1 MPLLKR
7 QVPWLG
13 VLVSKWILPVALVA
27 VLVAPRAARI
37 AHPNANLADEA
48 IFYLPFLAST
58 GLAPYTDFACP
69 YNPGSVWLLGGAYA
83 VFGASY
89 RVAEGVTAVLATGI
103 AGLLFVCGRRAFG
116 PLGGFVAAAVF
127 AWHPLIVAY
136 HVFAVELCTALCVWG
151 AIALLQQ
158 DAPLSLRQVSAIA
171 LLMTAAWLFKQSAA
185 GPALGVA
192 LCLWFARGERRS
204 AVRYVVVVCL
214 LAGAATAALALRY
227 GAPYIEQT
235 LIFHWAKGEA
245 CPLVWRPILFI
256 RKCCDPLSLLGA
268 AGLAL
273 FTLRRSKDR
282 KALVVAW
289 LFAAELLVN
298 VLLSSTY
305 WSHTHIP
312 MCAYLAFFA
321 GYLAREA
328 RTLAP
333 RLAGAAGGARW
344 RALKPFAL
352 AALCAAALVALS
364 GENVWRAARVCD
376 LPWGLGGVSRQG
388 IREIADYVSS
398 HSDPAGRI
406 FAPPF
411 VCLEAHRRSTVDNVE
426 NAGVMAWVEQ
436 TMREEGFR
444 AVMRKSRGRSFWDMI
459 VQCRPYWVVRV
470 EKEMAARA
478 LQVVVLPEAWAIEYP
493 EKLSDG
499 RQYRVAARMCGH
511 MILTPRPVADS
522 APPRSQ

>member
-214 LAGAATAALALRY
+214 L
-227 GAPYIEQT
+227 
-235 LIFHWAKGEA
+235 
-245 CPLVWRPILFI
+245 
-256 RKCCDPLSLLGA
+256 
-268 AGLAL
+268 
-273 FTLRRSKDR
+273 
-282 KALVVAW
+282 
-289 LFAAELLVN
+289 
-298 VLLSSTY
+298 
-305 WSHTHIP
+305 
-312 MCAYLAFFA
+312 
-321 GYLAREA
+321 
-328 RTLAP
+328 
-333 RLAGAAGGARW
+333 
-344 RALKPFAL
+344 
-352 AALCAAALVALS
+352 
-364 GENVWRAARVCD
+364 
-376 LPWGLGGVSRQG
+376 
-388 IREIADYVSS
+388 
-398 HSDPAGRI
+398 
-406 FAPPF
+406 
-411 VCLEAHRRSTVDNVE
+411 
-426 NAGVMAWVEQ
+426 
-436 TMREEGFR
+436 
-444 AVMRKSRGRSFWDMI
+444 
-459 VQCRPYWVVRV
+459 
-470 EKEMAARA
+470 
-478 LQVVVLPEAWAIEYP
+478 
-493 EKLSDG
+493 
-499 RQYRVAARMCGH
+499 
-511 MILTPRPVADS
+511 
-522 APPRSQ
+522 